1 MVQPKAACRLR
12 HFAAAS
18 FEQALIVCAVGFVDG
33 RISGERHVPM
43 PGVDFGEF
51 QEGLV
56 EAFDEDELTF
66 LLRVQM
72 NIQLRQILATGSFN
86 AVTFNLLV
94 WIERRGR
101 EPEFARAVYLARP
114 NNAKLRRVYEKYGMA
129 PAASLQAAGQPMA
142 NGSMRATAVAFEANV
157 KPRLK
162 SVDMAVWRERMARVE
177 GQVCRI
183 EFNNN
188 PMGTGFLVGP
198 DLLLTNYHVLEQ
210 PLKGKLPA
218 EQVACRF
225 DYKVLSDDSR
235 SEGTMVRLN
244 GNDWRVD
251 SSPYSKAEADLVP
264 DRESPTA
271 DELDFALVRL
281 ARPMGREA
289 IDKNATA
296 GASKRGWISIPP
308 AQPALE
314 KDMTLMIAQHPDGS
328 PMKFAFDTDSVIGLA
343 GEGRRVRYKTNTE
356 HGSSGSPCFD
366 IDWTLVALHHM
377 GDPNWKKV
385 PEYNQGIPIGLIGTR
400 LAGKVQIEAP

>member
-1 MVQPKAACRLR
+1 MPL
-12 HFAAAS
+12 
-18 FEQALIVCAVGFVDG
+18 
-33 RISGERHVPM
+33 

-51 QEGLV
+51 QEGLA
-56 EAFDEDELTF
+56 EAFDEGELTF
-66 LLRVQM
+66 LLRVQL
-72 NIQLRQILATGSFN
+72 NIRLRQIVAAGSFD
-86 AVTFNLLV
+86 AVTFNLLEWV
-94 WIERRGR
+94 EHRGR
-101 EPEFARAVYLARP
+101 EPELARAVYLARP

-129 PAASLQAAGQPMA
+129 PSASLQAAGRQLA
-142 NGSMRATAVAFEANV
+142 NGSMPATALAFEANV

-162 SVDMAVWRERMARVE
+162 SVDMAVWRERMAQVE

-188 PMGTGFLVGP
+188 PIGTGFLVGP

-210 PLKGKLPA
+210 PLNGKLPA

-225 DYKVLSDDSR
+225 DYKVLSDASR
-235 SEGTMVRLN
+235 SEGTLVQLS

-251 SSPYSKAEADLVP
+251 SSPYSRAEADSVP
-264 DRESPTA
+264 DREPPTA
-271 DELDFALVRL
+271 DELDFAVVRL
-281 ARPMGREA
+281 ARPIGREG

-296 GASKRGWISIPP
+296 GAAKRGWISIPP
-308 AQPALE
+308 VQPALE

-343 GEGRRVRYKTNTE
+343 GAGRRVRYLTNTE

-366 IDWTLVALHHM
+366 IDWALVALHHM
-377 GDPNWKKV
+377 GDPAWKKV